1 MLTRGGMLA
10 VSLISLTAIAAGPSN
25 PGLVGATEAL
35 KIGADSGFVD
45 DAIAFADQRIAYVI
59 ADGSAKT
66 ELHVMEPNKQEVVLD
81 LAGFTLHPLSLT
93 LVGPRVFV
101 VGLDEHDEQIGAMIE
116 SPPPP
121 RVAPAKAAEPSVA
134 KGKVLWRVGPATH
147 ITVIDREGK
156 QRIAVDRVT
165 GTRHDVELDSL
176 DGGHRIA
183 AGHLDA
189 DGKTNDFR
197 VNHWSDGWT
206 KAHGIKGGEWDRKEN
221 QRTADQEATY
231 DLVTN
236 KFDKHPIGDLFEQR
250 KRFQVLADA
259 NGSLDF
265 VRMSWD
271 NANLVAWHA
280 GKATPI
286 ELDQAL
292 GQYDPKSLQGA
303 VLADGTSWIALK
315 VDPVNPDAVARKK
328 ADPEYLDIFK
338 AGADGKAIRK
348 MRVLST
354 GTRFRMIVIED
365 RIGLLERSSGFDRGG
380 KSLTIYTIN

>member
-10 VSLISLTAIAAGPSN
+10 VSLMSLTAMAAVPANPS
-25 PGLVGATEAL
+25 LVGATEAL
-35 KIGADSGFVD
+35 KIGADTGFVD
-45 DAIAFADQRIAYVI
+45 DAIGFDDQRIAYVV

-66 ELHVMEPNKQEVVLD
+66 ELHVMAPGKQDLVLD

-93 LVGPRVFV
+93 MVGPRVFV
-101 VGLDEHDEQIGAMIE
+101 VGLDDHDEQIGAMIE

-121 RVAPAKAAEPSVA
+121 RVAPAEPTIA

-147 ITVIDREGK
+147 IAVIDRDGK
-156 QRIAVDRVT
+156 QRIALDRVT
-165 GTRHDVELDSL
+165 GTRHDVELDTL
-176 DGGHRIA
+176 DGGKRIA

-206 KAHGIKGGEWDRKEN
+206 KAYGIKGGEWDRKEN

-231 DLVTN
+231 DLIAG
-236 KFDKHPIGDLFEQR
+236 KFDKHSIGDLFEQR

-259 NGSLDF
+259 NGSMDF

-271 NANLVAWHA
+271 NANLVSWHA
-280 GKATPI
+280 GKPTPL
-286 ELDQAL
+286 ELDQTL

-303 VLADGTSWIALK
+303 VLADGTTWIALE

-338 AGADGKAIRK
+338 AGPDGKAVRK

-354 GTRFRMIVIED
+354 GTRFRMIVIKD

-380 KSLTIYTIN
+380 KTLTIYSIN

>member
-1 MLTRGGMLA
+1 MLTRAGVLA
-10 VSLISLTAIAAGPSN
+10 VSLMSLTAVAAVPSS
-25 PGLVGATEAL
+25 PALVGATEAL
-35 KIGADSGFVD
+35 KIGADTGFVD
-45 DAIAFADQRIAYVI
+45 DAIAFDDQRIAYVV

-66 ELHVMEPNKQEVVLD
+66 ELHVMEPGKQDRVLD

-93 LVGPRVFV
+93 LVGARVFV

-121 RVAPAKAAEPSVA
+121 RVVPAEPTIA
-134 KGKVLWRVGPATH
+134 KGKVLWRIGPATH
-147 ITVIDREGK
+147 IGVIDREGK
-156 QRIAVDRVT
+156 QRIALDRMT
-165 GTRHDVELDSL
+165 GTRHDVELDTL
-176 DGGHRIA
+176 DGGKRIA

-206 KAHGIKGGEWDRKEN
+206 KAYGIKGGEWDRKEN

-231 DLVTN
+231 DLIAG

-259 NGSLDF
+259 NGSLEL

-271 NANLVAWHA
+271 NTNLVSWHA
-280 GKATPI
+280 GKPTPL

-303 VLADGTSWIALK
+303 VLADGTTWVALK

-338 AGADGKAIRK
+338 AGPDGKAIRK

-354 GTRFRMIVIED
+354 STRFRMIVIKD

-380 KSLTIYTIN
+380 KTLTIYAIN